1 MGRLPL
7 SHSQSVK
14 SLSAQPL
21 SVFTCPSTDADG
33 STSVTVDAT
42 AVEHF
47 GDVTYVAAQRP
58 VAAPRDS
65 FSVQGVSSTGSS
77 VHGTAYRPWSFVTA
91 DGVDRGMNELPDR
104 VPV

>member
-1 MGRLPL
+1 M
-7 SHSQSVK
+7 
-14 SLSAQPL
+14 
-21 SVFTCPSTDADG
+21 
-33 STSVTVDAT
+33 VTVDAT

-65 FSVQGVSSTGSS
+65 FSVHGVSSTGLV

-91 DGVDRGMNELPDR
+91 DGVDRGRNELPDR